1 MNRFLLTAI
10 FFLQAVFLQA
20 QLQKSM
26 TDSVYRI
33 REVTVTSNR
42 MAYFS
47 VGNKIKTV
55 DSSLL
60 GSYSSSNLAQ
70 VLGAYSQVQ
79 INSYGLG
86 LSNPSIRGTGST
98 HTAVLWN
105 GFNLQDLLNGGVDC
119 ALLPIN
125 FFDDIKVQYGG
136 CSALYGSGA
145 IGGAIHLNNDLEFD
159 KGFSSAVYTGYGSY
173 NNMFTGLNFNFSK
186 ARYAGFVKSF
196 YNSAKNDFPFKN
208 TAEYGSPLQYLKN
221 AERIQYG
228 ILAGNGFTTGTN
240 SKLESYFWF
249 QNNDKNI
256 APTMLSYN
264 NIARDNQRDKF
275 YRSTVSWKTWGEISD
290 ITIRTGFSD
299 YFMTYNSSNFQSIQS
314 SSEAE
319 YNLKLGKHHLVN
331 AGIDYTYE
339 KGISESLTSSAL
351 RNRFALF
358 TSYRFTSNESKWKVA
373 ANIRNELINKE
384 FTPTTFSLGFERYIN
399 TLISVKGVLSR
410 NYRVPT
416 FDDLYW
422 VTGGNANLKCELGL
436 NEELGIVVNKKL
448 DRINLR
454 LETTGFTNKVSNWI
468 QWRPLSNG
476 NWEPENVSKVWARG
490 LENDLSVSFPI
501 HKMLIKA
508 TAAYT
513 YTRSTKENEDYAGDP
528 AYLKQL
534 IYVPAHKGMASIT
547 MMYKGFTFYYAQS
560 YSGRRYTQT
569 DNSKSVAQ
577 YTTGNISISKKFFI
591 HRQSIDIALQANNI
605 WNTTYQ
611 VMEYYP
617 MPLRNYQ
624 INIHLNIN

>member
-1 MNRFLLTAI
+1 MNRFLLTAL
-10 FFLQAVFLQA
+10 FFWQAVFLHA
-20 QLQKSM
+20 QTQKGM
-26 TDSVYRI
+26 TDSVYQI

-70 VLGAYSQVQ
+70 VLGSYSQVQ
-79 INSYGLG
+79 VNSYGLG

-125 FFDDIKVQYGG
+125 FFDDVKVQYGG

-145 IGGAIHLNNDLEFD
+145 IGGAIHLNNNLEFD
-159 KGFSSAVYTGYGSY
+159 KGLSSAVYTGYGSY
-173 NNMFTGLNFNFSK
+173 NNMFTGLNLNFGKSK
-186 ARYAGFVKSF
+186 YAGFIKSF
-196 YNSAKNDFPFKN
+196 YNSAQNDFPFKN
-208 TAEYGSPLQYLKN
+208 TAEYGTPLQHLKN
-221 AERIQYG
+221 AERKQYG
-228 ILAGNGFTTGTN
+228 ILAGNGIATGTN
-240 SKLESYFWF
+240 SRLESYFWF
-249 QNNDKNI
+249 QDNDKNI

-264 NIARDNQRDKF
+264 NKANDNQRDKF
-275 YRSTVSWKTWGEISD
+275 YRATVSWKTKHEMSD
-290 ITIRTGFSD
+290 FTVRTGFSN
-299 YFMTYNSSNFQSIQS
+299 YYMTYNSSHFQSIQS
-314 SSEAE
+314 STEAE
-319 YNLKLGKHHLVN
+319 YNWNIGKHHLLN
-331 AGIDYTYE
+331 AGLDYTYE
-339 KGISESLTSSAL
+339 KGISESLISNAL

-358 TSYRFTSNESKWKVA
+358 TSYRFTSNESKWKIA
-373 ANIRNELINKE
+373 ANIRNELINRE
-384 FTPTTFSLGFERYIN
+384 LTPATFSLGFERFIN
-399 TLISVKGVLSR
+399 TLVSIKGVLSR

-422 VTGGNANLKCELGL
+422 VTGGNTNLKCELGF
-436 NEELGIVVNKKL
+436 NQELGLALSKKF
-448 DRINLR
+448 DKINLR
-454 LETTGFTNKVSNWI
+454 LETTGFSNKVSNWI
-468 QWRPLSNG
+468 QWRPLFNG
-476 NWEPENVSKVWARG
+476 NWEPENISQVWARG

-501 HKMLIKA
+501 RKLLVKA

-534 IYVPAHKGMASIT
+534 INIPRHKGLASVT
-547 MMYKGFTFYYAQS
+547 MKYKGFTLYYTQN
-560 YSGRRYTQT
+560 YLGRRYTQT
-569 DNSKSVAQ
+569 DNSRSVAQ
-577 YTTGNISISKKFFI
+577 YALGNCSISKKFNLL
-591 HRQSIDIALQANNI
+591 HQSIDVAFQANNI
-605 WNTTYQ
+605 WNTAYQ